1 MKQRLTRQEKSHFE
15 KRTRGEAMKMNV
27 TNISEPTDPKKEKL
41 ALLKMQHENLMS
53 AAARGMIKAKIYKAI
68 CEKPVTMAE
77 LRRHPANVK
86 NHTYSTSCREWAE
99 SGLIAKDSKGRWH
112 SLIVECP
119 SYQAVVADDTL
130 QIAWRIGDKQVRSGG
145 RNNVSKTAQSKYER
159 FPAIKTVSKLIKKAG
174 TPKAQINADAV
185 KNNKYEGAK
194 AVEQSYLPDQKD
206 FEIAS
211 EMFQPLD
218 EQIPFDQI
226 LDQIDIIAT
235 GAGHRLDHNWREVT
249 EKNIIEKWLHENERG
264 ETEPTEDEIKKINK
278 QVGNPRSPE
287 EAQKIINE
295 LSAEVINKPIPEKI
309 KIGRSLARNPAL
321 AKLVKERQNFKCEI
335 CGAEPFLQNNSYPY
349 VEAHH
354 IFELSK
360 SRIDNPHYMICVCPT
375 CHKVLHYGNNEAL
388 KNRQKH

>member
-1 MKQRLTRQEKSHFE
+1 MKIKTAGSQAEHNR
-15 KRTRGEAMKMNV
+15 M
-27 TNISEPTDPKKEKL
+27 
-41 ALLKMQHENLMS
+41 MS
-53 AAARGMIKAKIYKAI
+53 AGKHDINDFKSIPTMKRAGIYFLLTLKPCTMQDIKVWQAARY
-68 CEKPVTMAE
+68 EKVE
-77 LRRHPANVK
+77 
-86 NHTYSTSCREWAE
+86 TYSPSCRKWAE
-99 SGLIAKDSKGRWH
+99 SGLIAKDSTGRWH
-112 SLIVECP
+112 SLLPQCA
-119 SYQAVVADDTL
+119 SYNAVVADGTI
-130 QIAWRIGDKQVRSGG
+130 QPEWSIGDKQVRLDSGG
-145 RNNVSKTAQSKYER
+145 KFSKAAKSTDETFRAME
-159 FPAIKTVSKLIKKAG
+159 TVSELTKEVEMKKEIA
-174 TPKAQINADAV
+174 KIQDNAETG
-185 KNNKYEGAK
+185 KNNTNEGVK
-194 AVEQSYLPDQKD
+194 VIEQLYLPDQRD
-206 FEIAS
+206 FEIAR

-218 EQIPFDQI
+218 EQIPLDQI

-295 LSAEVINKPIPEKI
+295 LSAEVINKPIPDKI

-349 VEAHH
+349 AEAHH

-388 KNRQKH
+388 KNRQKY